1 MEEAQVVLKDRE
13 VIDQLL
19 DDQMNHVSPVKRVYG
34 MLQDVEDAA
43 RRLQSQP
50 SAQEKSKPAARARSE
65 FKQRS
70 DASETDPI
78 SSTAVTVK

>member
-1 MEEAQVVLKDRE
+1 MKEVQVVLKDRE

-50 SAQEKSKPAARARSE
+50 SAQEKSKPAVRVRSE
-65 FKQRS
+65 SKRRS
-70 DASETDPI
+70 DASESDPI
-78 SSTAVTVK
+78 SSTADAVR